1 MQLLTLHLEID
12 GYIPLLLYGFLY
24 FQRIGDFTG
33 ESLILRRL
41 RKILLFEA
49 PCKLMDDAE
58 GNKDLNLFV
67 EWGICTEES
76 RM

>member
-1 MQLLTLHLEID
+1 MQLLALHLEMD

-24 FQRIGDFTG
+24 FRRKGDFIG

-49 PCKLMDDAE
+49 PCKLLDDAELSFKGVTLTE
-58 GNKDLNLFV
+58 GNKDK
-67 EWGICTEES
+67 IKT
-76 RM
+76 